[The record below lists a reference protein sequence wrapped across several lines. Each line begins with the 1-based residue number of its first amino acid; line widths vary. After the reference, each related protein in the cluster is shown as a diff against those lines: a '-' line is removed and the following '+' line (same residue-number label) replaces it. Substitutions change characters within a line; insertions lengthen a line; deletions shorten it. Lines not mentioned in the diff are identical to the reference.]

1 MYGNFIGILY
11 ILLDFNG
18 EIMGKGITAC
28 GISGLDLD
36 LPDDGI
42 TEVGVHEV
50 VMGCWIEEIHSFP
63 NRQLESQPNYGKIH
77 HAING

>member
-1 MYGNFIGILY
+1 LSFDVWEFHWDFIYSTG
-11 ILLDFNG
+11 FQWENH
-18 EIMGKGITAC
+18 GKRITA
-28 GISGLDLD
+28 SGLDLD

-63 NRQLESQPNYGKIH
+63 NRQLISQPNYGKIH
-77 HAING
+77 HAM